1 MPRTIKTLIL
11 LSAIF
16 LTSCVFLTENSLDQS
31 ISDNSFLNRFPKNQK
46 AIIIFKLSGKR
57 GDKIYL
63 CRQTQQKENSEVN
76 NIKGCKPIYI
86 NDQYQILMLKPGAY
100 FFFSPP
106 PNRPIFSKNNIE
118 IQQKYLTI
126 LEVQSEEILYVGD
139 IIYRQA
145 IKQIK
150 DYDDEEVTVLN
161 SQFKVLDKFEMLQNL
176 LKKNSNQT
184 QKLFANQ
191 PFEANYL
198 IYNYSNLQKYFKKK
212 LLTNQDV

>member
-11 LSAIF
+11 LSIIF

-31 ISDNSFLNRFPKNQK
+31 ISDNSFLNRFPQNQK
-46 AIIIFKLSGKR
+46 VIVIFKLSGKR

-63 CRQTQQKENSEVN
+63 CRQENVTAS

-86 NDQYQILMLKPGAY
+86 ADQYHILMLKPGSY

-106 PNRPIFSKNNIE
+106 PNRPIFSENNIE
-118 IQQKYLTI
+118 AQQKYLTV
-126 LEVQSEEILYVGD
+126 LEAKAGEILYVGD
-139 IIYRQA
+139 ILYRQA

-150 DYDDEEVTVLN
+150 DYDDEEIMVLN
-161 SQFKVLDKFEMLQNL
+161 SQFKVLDKFELLQNL
-176 LKKNSNQT
+176 LERNSTQT

-191 PFEANYL
+191 PWEANYL
-198 IYNYSNLQKYFKKK
+198 IQHYSDLQKYFKKK
-212 LLTNQDV
+212 LLKNV